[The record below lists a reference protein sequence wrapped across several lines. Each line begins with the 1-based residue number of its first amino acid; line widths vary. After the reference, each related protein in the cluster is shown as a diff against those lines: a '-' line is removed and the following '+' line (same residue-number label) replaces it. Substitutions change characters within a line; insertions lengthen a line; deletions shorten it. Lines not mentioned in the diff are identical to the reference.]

1 MPNRCKITIDCLI
14 FLDLIKI
21 IVGEVDVSKSI
32 TLTALLEWFESK
44 ESTWKPE
51 YYQACMSRKD
61 HPLFKMALE
70 TAFYL
75 EKLDIEAMPQVALI
89 LFVTCTSVENQPEA
103 TRKFI
108 QYLGVVNQLTSGTI
122 SHEKSPE
129 TLRKMFLA
137 FAEDVR
143 VIVVMLAYQVIIM
156 RNARDSQ
163 EDKQRMIAQN
173 TNTIFAPIANRLGLS
188 GIKWELEDYSFRFL
202 EPEFYREIASK
213 LDGKRS
219 VREQYIKD
227 IVTTLR
233 ELLEQHGIK
242 ADVSGRVKHIYSI
255 ARKMRQ
261 KNLSY
266 EQLYD
271 IRAVRVLV
279 ENTADCYAVLGLMH
293 ELWVPIPKEFD
304 DYIANPKPNG
314 YQSLHTVVLAPG
326 DFTLEVQIRTHKMHN
341 DAEKGVAA
349 HWKYKEGRGTSI
361 DQADLNWL
369 RDHLDRVLE
378 EGEEQISEESI
389 FNENVYVM
397 TPAGEPIEL
406 MAGSTPLDFAYKI
419 HTGLGNRCRG
429 AKVNGAIVPLTYVLQ
444 NRDVIEILTGK
455 VPNPSRDWMS
465 PHLGYTGS
473 SRTRSKIRS
482 WFRAQ
487 EIESNLVAGKQM
499 VEKELAR
506 LNVRLNEDELRRLSS
521 KLHCTSLNDL
531 YANIGA
537 GDITMAQLI
546 ARLPG
551 EKPKN
556 NFDPELMVRPQTKKA
571 SSGIQVKGMGELL
584 TSIATCCKPAPPD
597 LIGGYITINRGV
609 TIHRNNCSNYLNML
623 EQNPEREID
632 VDWGTSDER
641 LVQAD
646 IHVTAY
652 ANVDLLQEISQLV
665 SAEHLKITN
674 MNMKNE
680 ADETRSISFTLEIN
694 HVDQLSR
701 LLDRI
706 NQIPAVLKATRR

>member
-1 MPNRCKITIDCLI
+1 M
-14 FLDLIKI
+14 
-21 IVGEVDVSKSI
+21 SKSI
-32 TLTALLEWFESK
+32 TLTALLEWLQSK
-44 ESTWKPE
+44 ESTWKPD
-51 YYQACMSRKD
+51 YYQACVSRKD

-89 LFVTCTSVENQPEA
+89 LFVTCTPPENQPEP

-143 VIVVMLAYQVIIM
+143 VIVVMLAYQVIVM

-202 EPEFYREIASK
+202 EPDFYREIASK

-219 VREQYIKD
+219 VREKYIED
-227 IVTTLR
+227 VVTTLR
-233 ELLEQHGIK
+233 ELLAKNDIK

-271 IRAVRVLV
+271 IRAVRILV
-279 ENTADCYAVLGLMH
+279 DNTADCYAVLGIMH

-378 EGEEQISEESI
+378 EGEEQINEESI

-406 MAGSTPLDFAYKI
+406 IAGSTPLDFAYKI

-429 AKVNGAIVPLTYVLQ
+429 AKINGAIVPLTYVLQ

-473 SRTRSKIRS
+473 SRTRSKIRA

-487 EIESNLVAGKQM
+487 EIESNLIAGKQM
-499 VEKELAR
+499 VEKELSR
-506 LNVRLNEDELRRLSS
+506 LNVRLSEEELRRLSG

-537 GDITMAQLI
+537 GDISMAQLI

-556 NFDPELMVRPQTKKA
+556 NFDPELMVRPQTKKT

-632 VDWGTSDER
+632 VDWGSSDER

-680 ADETRSISFTLEIN
+680 VDETRSISFTLEIN

>member
-1 MPNRCKITIDCLI
+1 M
-14 FLDLIKI
+14 
-21 IVGEVDVSKSI
+21 SKSI
-32 TLTALLEWFESK
+32 TLTALLEWLQSK
-44 ESTWKPE
+44 KSTWKPE
-51 YYQACMSRKD
+51 YFEACIKKQD

-75 EKLDIEAMPQVALI
+75 ENLDIEAMPQVALI
-89 LFVTCTSVENQPEA
+89 LFVTCTAPEDQPEA

-108 QYLGVVNQLTSGTI
+108 QYLGIVNQLTSGSV

-143 VIVVMLAYQVIIM
+143 VIVVMLAYQVIVM

-202 EPEFYREIASK
+202 EPDFYREIASK

-219 VREQYIKD
+219 VREQYIQE
-227 IVTTLR
+227 VVGTLR
-233 ELLEQHGIK
+233 KLLAENEIK
-242 ADVSGRVKHIYSI
+242 AEVSGRVKHIYSI

-271 IRAVRVLV
+271 IRAVRILV
-279 ENTADCYAVLGLMH
+279 ESTADCYAVLGMIH
-293 ELWVPIPKEFD
+293 ELWVPLPKEFD

-314 YQSLHTVVLAPG
+314 YQSLHTIVLAPG
-326 DFTLEVQIRTHKMHN
+326 DRALEVQIRTHKMHA
-341 DAEKGVAA
+341 DAEMGVAA

-378 EGEEQISEESI
+378 EGEEQITEESI

-397 TPAGEPIEL
+397 TPAGEPVEL
-406 MAGSTPLDFAYKI
+406 IAGSTPLDFAYKI

-455 VPNPSRDWMS
+455 MPNPSRDWMS

-473 SRTRSKIRS
+473 SCTRSKIRS

-487 EIESNLVAGKQM
+487 EIESNLAAGKQM

-506 LNVRLNEDELRRLSS
+506 LNVRLSDEELRRLSS

-537 GDITMAQLI
+537 GDISMAQLI
-546 ARLPG
+546 SRLPG

-556 NFDPELMVRPQTKKA
+556 NFDPELMVRPQSKKT
-571 SSGIQVKGMGELL
+571 SSGIQVKGMGKLL

-609 TIHRNNCSNYLNML
+609 TIHRNNCPNYLHML
-623 EQNPEREID
+623 AQNPEREID
-632 VDWGTSDER
+632 VDWGMSDER
-641 LVQAD
+641 LVEAD

-652 ANVDLLQEISQLV
+652 ANVDLLQEINQLV

-674 MNMKNE
+674 MKMKDE
-680 ADETRSISFTLEIN
+680 GDETRSISFTLEIN

-706 NQIPAVLKATRR
+706 NQIPAVLKALRR

>member
-1 MPNRCKITIDCLI
+1 M
-14 FLDLIKI
+14 
-21 IVGEVDVSKSI
+21 SKSI
-32 TLTALLEWFESK
+32 TLNTLLEWLQSK
-44 ESTWKPE
+44 EQSWKPE
-51 YYQACMSRKD
+51 YFEACMKHQD
-61 HPLFKMALE
+61 HPLFKIALE
-70 TAFYL
+70 TAYYL
-75 EKLDIEAMPQVALI
+75 DRLDIESMPQVALI
-89 LFVTCTSVENQPEA
+89 LFILGVPIAEQPEG
-103 TRKFI
+103 TQKFI
-108 QYLGVVNQLTSGTI
+108 QYLGVVNQLTSGNI
-122 SHEKSPE
+122 SYEKSPE

-163 EDKQRMIAQN
+163 EDNQRAIAQN

-202 EPEFYREIASK
+202 EPDFYREIASK
-213 LDGKRS
+213 LDGKRNI
-219 VREQYIKD
+219 RETYITNVVQTLKD
-227 IVTTLR
+227 
-233 ELLEQHGIK
+233 LLAEHHIN

-261 KNLSY
+261 KNLSF

-271 IRAVRVLV
+271 IRAVRILV
-279 ENTADCYAVLGLMH
+279 DTTADCYAVLGMIH
-293 ELWVPIPKEFD
+293 ELWVPIPREFD

-314 YQSLHTVVLAPG
+314 YQSLHTVVLAPQ
-326 DFTLEVQIRTHKMHN
+326 DLTLEVQIRTHKMHN

-369 RDHLDRVLE
+369 REHLDRALE
-378 EGEEQISEESI
+378 EGEEQITEESI

-397 TPAGEPIEL
+397 TPAGEPLEL
-406 MAGSTPLDFAYKI
+406 IAGATPLDFAYKI

-444 NRDVIEILTGK
+444 NRDVVEILTGK

-473 SRTRSKIRS
+473 SRTRSKIRA

-487 EIESNLVAGKQM
+487 EIESNLNAGKLM
-499 VEKELAR
+499 VEKELSR
-506 LNVRLNEDELRRLSS
+506 LNIRLSEEELRRLSS

-531 YANIGA
+531 YANIGS

-556 NFDPELMVRPQTKKA
+556 NFDPDLMVRPQTKKTQ
-571 SSGIQVKGMGELL
+571 SGIQVKGMGKLL

-597 LIGGYITINRGV
+597 LIGGYITLNRGV
-609 TIHRNNCSNYLNML
+609 TIHRLNCTNYQNML
-623 EQNPEREID
+623 EQNPERGID
-632 VDWGTSDER
+632 VDWGSSDER
-641 LVQAD
+641 LVEAD
-646 IHVTAY
+646 IHVLAY
-652 ANVDLLQEISQLV
+652 ANVDLLQEIGQLV
-665 SAEHLKITN
+665 STEHLKITN
-674 MNMKNE
+674 MNMKKE
-680 ADETRSISFTLEIN
+680 SADTRSISFTLEIK

-706 NQIPAVLKATRR
+706 NQIPAVLKAYRK

>member
-1 MPNRCKITIDCLI
+1 M
-14 FLDLIKI
+14 
-21 IVGEVDVSKSI
+21 SKSI
-32 TLTALLEWFESK
+32 TLNALLEWLQSK
-44 ESTWKPE
+44 EQSWKPE
-51 YYQACMSRKD
+51 YFEACMKHQD
-61 HPLFKMALE
+61 HPLFKIALE
-70 TAFYL
+70 TAYYL
-75 EKLDIEAMPQVALI
+75 DRLDIESMPQVALI
-89 LFVTCTSVENQPEA
+89 LFVLGVPIAEQPEG
-103 TRKFI
+103 TQKFI
-108 QYLGVVNQLTSGTI
+108 QYLGVVNQLTSGNI
-122 SHEKSPE
+122 SYEKSPE

-163 EDKQRMIAQN
+163 EDNQRAIAQN

-202 EPEFYREIASK
+202 EPDFYREIASK
-213 LDGKRS
+213 LDGKRNI
-219 VREQYIKD
+219 REAYITNVVQTLKD
-227 IVTTLR
+227 
-233 ELLEQHGIK
+233 LLAEHHIN

-261 KNLSY
+261 KNLSF

-271 IRAVRVLV
+271 IRAVRILV
-279 ENTADCYAVLGLMH
+279 DTTADCYAVLGMIH
-293 ELWVPIPKEFD
+293 ELWVPIPREFD

-314 YQSLHTVVLAPG
+314 YQSLHTVVLAPQ
-326 DFTLEVQIRTHKMHN
+326 DLTLEVQIRTHKMHN

-369 RDHLDRVLE
+369 REHLDRALE
-378 EGEEQISEESI
+378 EGEEQITEESI
-389 FNENVYVM
+389 FNENVFVM
-397 TPAGEPIEL
+397 TPAGEPLEL
-406 MAGSTPLDFAYKI
+406 IAGATPLDFAYKI

-444 NRDVIEILTGK
+444 NRDVVEILTGK

-487 EIESNLVAGKQM
+487 EIESNLNAGKLM
-499 VEKELAR
+499 VEKELSR
-506 LNVRLNEDELRRLSS
+506 LNIRLSEEELRRLSS

-531 YANIGA
+531 YANIGS

-556 NFDPELMVRPQTKKA
+556 NFDPDLMVRPQTKKTQ
-571 SSGIQVKGMGELL
+571 SGIQVKGMGKLL

-597 LIGGYITINRGV
+597 LIGGYITLNRGV
-609 TIHRNNCSNYLNML
+609 TIHRLNCTNYQNML
-623 EQNPEREID
+623 EQNPERGID
-632 VDWGTSDER
+632 VDWGSSDER
-641 LVQAD
+641 LVEAD
-646 IHVTAY
+646 IHVLAY
-652 ANVDLLQEISQLV
+652 ANVDLLQEIGQLV
-665 SAEHLKITN
+665 STEHLKITN
-674 MNMKNE
+674 MNVKTE
-680 ADETRSISFTLEIN
+680 SADTRSISFTLEIK

-706 NQIPAVLKATRR
+706 NQIPAVLKAYRK

>member
-1 MPNRCKITIDCLI
+1 M
-14 FLDLIKI
+14 
-21 IVGEVDVSKSI
+21 SKSI
-32 TLTALLEWFESK
+32 TLTTLLEWLQSK
-44 ESTWKPE
+44 EATWKPE
-51 YYQACMSRKD
+51 YYQACLKYQD
-61 HPLFKMALE
+61 HPLFKMAVE
-70 TAFYL
+70 TAYYL
-75 EKLDIEAMPQVALI
+75 EQLDIEAMPQVALI
-89 LFVTCTSVENQPEA
+89 LFVVGAPVQDQPEGV
-103 TRKFI
+103 RKFI
-108 QYLGVVNQLTSGTI
+108 QYLGVVNQLTSGSI

-163 EDKQRMIAQN
+163 EDNQRMIAQN

-188 GIKWELEDYSFRFL
+188 GIKWELEDYSFRFM
-202 EPEFYREIASK
+202 EPDFYREIASK
-213 LDGKRS
+213 LDGKRH
-219 VREQYIKD
+219 VREQYIED
-227 IVTTLR
+227 VMTTLR
-233 ELLEQHGIK
+233 NLLQEHGIK

-261 KNLSY
+261 KNLSF

-271 IRAVRVLV
+271 IRAVRILV
-279 ENTADCYAVLGLMH
+279 DSTADCYAVLGMIH

-326 DFTLEVQIRTHKMHN
+326 DRALEVQIRTHKMHN

-378 EGEEQISEESI
+378 EGEEHISEESI
-389 FNENVYVM
+389 FNENVFVM

-406 MAGSTPLDFAYKI
+406 IAGSTPLDFAYKI

-444 NRDVIEILTGK
+444 NRDVVEVLTGK
-455 VPNPSRDWMS
+455 LPNPSRDWMS

-473 SRTRSKIRS
+473 SRTRSKIRA

-487 EIESNLVAGKQM
+487 EIESNLHAGKQM
-499 VEKELAR
+499 VEKELSR
-506 LNVRLNEDELRRLSS
+506 LNIRISDEELRRLAGR
-521 KLHCTSLNDL
+521 LHCTSLNDL

-537 GDITMAQLI
+537 GDISMAQFI
-546 ARLPG
+546 GRLPG

-556 NFDPELMVRPQTKKA
+556 NFDPELMVRPQSKKA
-571 SSGIQVKGMGELL
+571 QSGIQVKGMGKLL

-609 TIHRNNCSNYLNML
+609 TIHRLNCVNYLNML
-623 EQNPEREID
+623 AQNPEREID

-674 MNMKNE
+674 MNMK
-680 ADETRSISFTLEIN
+680 DESGDTKSISFTLEIN

-706 NQIPAVLKATRR
+706 NQIPAVLKAYRK

>member
-1 MPNRCKITIDCLI
+1 M
-14 FLDLIKI
+14 
-21 IVGEVDVSKSI
+21 SKSI
-32 TLTALLEWFESK
+32 TLTALLEWLQSK

-51 YYQACMSRKD
+51 YYQACVSRQD

-89 LFVTCTSVENQPEA
+89 LFVTCTPPENQPEP

-143 VIVVMLAYQVIIM
+143 VIVVMLAYQVIVM

-188 GIKWELEDYSFRFL
+188 GIKWELEDYSLRFL
-202 EPEFYREIASK
+202 EPDFYREIASK

-219 VREQYIKD
+219 VREQYIQD
-227 IVTTLR
+227 VVTTLR
-233 ELLEQHGIK
+233 TLLKENGIQ
-242 ADVSGRVKHIYSI
+242 AEVSGRVKHIYSI

-271 IRAVRVLV
+271 IRAVRILV
-279 ENTADCYAVLGLMH
+279 DSTADCYAVLGMMH

-314 YQSLHTVVLAPG
+314 YQSLHTVVLGPG
-326 DFTLEVQIRTHKMHN
+326 DFTVEVQIRTHKMHN

-378 EGEEQISEESI
+378 EGEEQITEESI

-406 MAGSTPLDFAYKI
+406 IAGSTPLDFAYKI

-473 SRTRSKIRS
+473 SRTRSKIRA

-487 EIESNLVAGKQM
+487 EIESNLIAGKQM
-499 VEKELAR
+499 VEKELSR
-506 LNVRLNEDELRRLSS
+506 LNVRLSEEELRRLSG

-537 GDITMAQLI
+537 GDISMAQLI

-609 TIHRNNCSNYLNML
+609 TIHRSNCTNYLNML

-632 VDWGTSDER
+632 VDWGSSDER

-674 MNMKNE
+674 MNMRE
-680 ADETRSISFTLEIN
+680 EVDETRSISFTLEIN

>member
-1 MPNRCKITIDCLI
+1 M
-14 FLDLIKI
+14 
-21 IVGEVDVSKSI
+21 SKSI
-32 TLTALLEWFESK
+32 TLTALLEWLESK
-44 ESTWKPE
+44 KSSWKPE
-51 YYQACMSRKD
+51 YFEACIAFQD
-61 HPLFKMALE
+61 HPLFKIALE
-70 TAFYL
+70 TAYYL
-75 EKLDIEAMPQVALI
+75 EKLDIEALPQVATI
-89 LFVTCTSVENQPEA
+89 LFIVGAPVEAQPES

-108 QYLGVVNQLTSGTI
+108 QYLAVVNQLTSGTI

-163 EDKQRMIAQN
+163 EEKQRAIAQN

-188 GIKWELEDYSFRFL
+188 GIKWELEDYAFRFL
-202 EPEFYREIASK
+202 EPELYREIASK

-219 VREQYIKD
+219 VREAYIQSVIGRLEALLQDHK
-227 IVTTLR
+227 IEAQVT
-233 ELLEQHGIK
+233 
-242 ADVSGRVKHIYSI
+242 GRVKHIYSI

-261 KNLSY
+261 KNLAF

-271 IRAVRVLV
+271 IRAVRILV
-279 ENTADCYAVLGLMH
+279 DSTADCYAVLGMIH
-293 ELWVPIPKEFD
+293 ELWVPIPREFD

-314 YQSLHTVVLAPG
+314 YQSLHTVVLAPE
-326 DFTLEVQIRTHKMHN
+326 DRTLEVQIRTHKMHQ
-341 DAEKGVAA
+341 DAEMGVAA

-369 RDHLDRVLE
+369 RDHLNRVLE
-378 EGEEQISEESI
+378 EGEELITEESI

-397 TPAGEPIEL
+397 TPAGKPIEL
-406 MAGSTPLDFAYKI
+406 IAGSTPLDFAYKI

-444 NRDVIEILTGK
+444 NRDVVEILTGK

-473 SRTRSKIRS
+473 SRTRSKIRA

-487 EIESNLVAGKQM
+487 EMESNLQAGKQM
-499 VEKELAR
+499 VEKEFAR
-506 LNVRLNEDELRRLSS
+506 LNIRLSDEELKRLAG
-521 KLHCTSLNDL
+521 KLHCTGINDL
-531 YANIGA
+531 YAQVGA

-546 ARLPG
+546 SRLPG

-556 NFDPELMVRPQTKKA
+556 NFDPELMVRPQSKKA
-571 SSGIQVKGMGELL
+571 PSGIQVKGMGKLL
-584 TSIATCCKPAPPD
+584 TTIATCCKPAPPD

-609 TIHRNNCSNYLNML
+609 TIHRLNCVNYQNML
-623 EQNPEREID
+623 EQNPERGID

-641 LVQAD
+641 LVEAD

-674 MNMKNE
+674 MDMKQE
-680 ADETRSISFTLEIN
+680 SDDTRSISFTLEIK

-706 NQIPAVLKATRR
+706 NQIPAVLKAYRR

>member
-1 MPNRCKITIDCLI
+1 M
-14 FLDLIKI
+14 
-21 IVGEVDVSKSI
+21 SKSI
-32 TLTALLEWFESK
+32 TLTALLEWLQSK
-44 ESTWKPE
+44 EATWKPE
-51 YYQACMSRKD
+51 YYEACIKHQE

-75 EKLDIEAMPQVALI
+75 EQLEIEAMPQVALI
-89 LFVTCTSVENQPEA
+89 LFVLGVPVEEQPEG

-108 QYLGVVNQLTSGTI
+108 QYLGVVNFLTSGAI

-143 VIVVMLAYQVIIM
+143 VIVVMLAYQVIVM

-163 EDKQRMIAQN
+163 EEKQRLIAQN
-173 TNTIFAPIANRLGLS
+173 TNTIFAPIANRLGLAQ
-188 GIKWELEDYSFRFL
+188 IKWELEDYAFRFL
-202 EPEFYREIASK
+202 EPDFYREIASK
-213 LDGKRS
+213 LDGKRQ
-219 VREQYIKD
+219 VREQYILD
-227 IVTTLR
+227 VIEMIERLLAEHQIEGEVT
-233 ELLEQHGIK
+233 
-242 ADVSGRVKHIYSI
+242 GRVKHIYSI

-261 KNLSY
+261 KNLAF

-271 IRAVRVLV
+271 IRAVRILV
-279 ENTADCYAVLGLMH
+279 DSTADCYAVLGMIH
-293 ELWVPIPKEFD
+293 DLWTPIPREFD

-314 YQSLHTVVLAPG
+314 YQSLHTVVLAPE
-326 DFTLEVQIRTHKMHN
+326 DRTLEVQIRTHQMHN

-378 EGEEQISEESI
+378 EGEEQITEESI
-389 FNENVYVM
+389 FNENVFVM

-406 MAGSTPLDFAYKI
+406 IAGSTPLDFAYKI

-444 NRDVIEILTGK
+444 NRDVVEILTGK
-455 VPNPSRDWMS
+455 LPNPSRDWMS

-473 SRTRSKIRS
+473 SRTRSKIRA

-487 EIESNLVAGKQM
+487 EIESNLQAGKQM

-506 LNVRLNEDELRRLSS
+506 LNVRLSDEELRRLASR
-521 KLHCTSLNDL
+521 LHCTSLNDL

-537 GDITMAQLI
+537 GDITIAQLLS
-546 ARLPG
+546 RLPG

-556 NFDPELMVRPQTKKA
+556 NFDPELMVRPQSKKA
-571 SSGIQVKGMGELL
+571 QSGIQVKGMGKLL
-584 TSIATCCKPAPPD
+584 TNIATCCKPAPPD

-609 TIHRNNCSNYLNML
+609 TIHRINCVNYQNML
-623 EQNPEREID
+623 EQHPEREID
-632 VDWGTSDER
+632 VDWGSTDER
-641 LVQAD
+641 VVQAD

-674 MNMKNE
+674 MNMKSE
-680 ADETRSISFTLEIN
+680 ADDTRSISFTLEIN

-706 NQIPAVLKATRR
+706 NQIPAVLQAYRK

>member
-1 MPNRCKITIDCLI
+1 M
-14 FLDLIKI
+14 
-21 IVGEVDVSKSI
+21 SKSI
-32 TLTALLEWFESK
+32 TLTALQEWLQSK
-44 ESTWKPE
+44 EDSWKPE
-51 YYQACMSRKD
+51 YFAACLKYQD
-61 HPLFKMALE
+61 HPLYKLALE
-70 TAFYL
+70 TAYYL
-75 EKLDIEAMPQVALI
+75 DQLDIEVMPQVALVLFI
-89 LFVTCTSVENQPEA
+89 LGAPIEEQPES

-108 QYLGVVNQLTSGTI
+108 QYLGVVNQLTSGSI

-143 VIVVMLAYQVIIM
+143 VIVVMLAYQVIVM

-163 EDKQRMIAQN
+163 EDKQRAIAQN

-188 GIKWELEDYSFRFL
+188 GIKWELEDYAFRFL
-202 EPEFYREIASK
+202 EPDFYREIASK
-213 LDGKRS
+213 LDGKRKI
-219 VREQYIKD
+219 REAYIENVMATIKK
-227 IVTTLR
+227 
-233 ELLEQHGIK
+233 LLLDHNIK

-261 KNLSY
+261 KNLSF

-271 IRAVRVLV
+271 IRAVRILV
-279 ENTADCYAVLGLMH
+279 DSTADCYAVLGMIH
-293 ELWVPIPKEFD
+293 ELWVPIPREFD

-314 YQSLHTVVLAPG
+314 YQSLHTVVLAPN
-326 DFTLEVQIRTHKMHN
+326 DLTLEVQIRTHKMHN
-341 DAEKGVAA
+341 DAEMGVAA

-369 RDHLDRVLE
+369 RDHLNRALE
-378 EGEEQISEESI
+378 EGEEEISEASI

-397 TPAGEPIEL
+397 TPAGEPLEL
-406 MAGSTPLDFAYKI
+406 IAGSTPLDFAYKI

-473 SRTRSKIRS
+473 SRTRSKIRA

-487 EIESNLVAGKQM
+487 EIESNLQAGKGM
-499 VEKELAR
+499 VEKELSR
-506 LNVRLNEDELRRLSS
+506 LNVRLSDEELRRLAS

-531 YANIGA
+531 FANIGA
-537 GDITMAQLI
+537 GDITIAQLI

-556 NFDPELMVRPQTKKA
+556 NFDPDLMVRPQTKKA
-571 SSGIQVKGMGELL
+571 QSGIQVKGMGKLL
-584 TSIATCCKPAPPD
+584 TSMATCCKPAPPD

-609 TIHRNNCSNYLNML
+609 TIHRLNCVNYQNML
-623 EQNPEREID
+623 DQNPERGID
-632 VDWGTSDER
+632 VDWGISDER
-641 LVQAD
+641 LVEAD
-646 IHVTAY
+646 IHVIAY

-674 MNMKNE
+674 MNMKKE
-680 ADETRSISFTLEIN
+680 SDDTRSISFTLEIS

-706 NQIPAVLKATRR
+706 NQIPAVLKAYRK

>member
-1 MPNRCKITIDCLI
+1 M
-14 FLDLIKI
+14 
-21 IVGEVDVSKSI
+21 SKSI
-32 TLTALLEWFESK
+32 TLNALLEWLQSK
-44 ESTWKPE
+44 EQSWKPE
-51 YYQACMSRKD
+51 YFEACMKHQD
-61 HPLFKMALE
+61 HPLFKIALE
-70 TAFYL
+70 TAYYL
-75 EKLDIEAMPQVALI
+75 DRLDIESMPQVALI
-89 LFVTCTSVENQPEA
+89 LFVLGVPIAEQPEG
-103 TRKFI
+103 TQKFI
-108 QYLGVVNQLTSGTI
+108 QYLGVVNQLTSGNI
-122 SHEKSPE
+122 SYEKSPE

-163 EDKQRMIAQN
+163 EDNQRAIAQN

-202 EPEFYREIASK
+202 EPDFYREIASK
-213 LDGKRS
+213 LDGKRNI
-219 VREQYIKD
+219 REAYITNVVQTLKD
-227 IVTTLR
+227 
-233 ELLEQHGIK
+233 LLAEHHIN

-261 KNLSY
+261 KNLSF

-271 IRAVRVLV
+271 IRAVRILV
-279 ENTADCYAVLGLMH
+279 DTTADCYAVLGMIH
-293 ELWVPIPKEFD
+293 ELWVPIPREFD

-314 YQSLHTVVLAPG
+314 YQSLHTVVLAPQ
-326 DFTLEVQIRTHKMHN
+326 DLTLEVQIRTHKMHN

-369 RDHLDRVLE
+369 REHLDRALE
-378 EGEEQISEESI
+378 EGEEQITEESI
-389 FNENVYVM
+389 FNENVFVM
-397 TPAGEPIEL
+397 TPAGEPLEL
-406 MAGSTPLDFAYKI
+406 IAGATPLDFAYKI

-444 NRDVIEILTGK
+444 NRDVVEILTGK

-487 EIESNLVAGKQM
+487 EIESNLNAGKLM
-499 VEKELAR
+499 VEKELSR
-506 LNVRLNEDELRRLSS
+506 LNIRLSEEELRRLSS

-531 YANIGA
+531 YANIGS

-556 NFDPELMVRPQTKKA
+556 NFDP
-571 SSGIQVKGMGELL
+571 
-584 TSIATCCKPAPPD
+584 AP
-597 LIGGYITINRGV
+597 
-609 TIHRNNCSNYLNML
+609 
-623 EQNPEREID
+623 
-632 VDWGTSDER
+632 
-641 LVQAD
+641 
-646 IHVTAY
+646 
-652 ANVDLLQEISQLV
+652 
-665 SAEHLKITN
+665 
-674 MNMKNE
+674 
-680 ADETRSISFTLEIN
+680 ADEKDAERDSSERYGETLN
-694 HVDQLSR
+694 LHCY
-701 LLDRI
+701 LL
-706 NQIPAVLKATRR
+706 

>member
-1 MPNRCKITIDCLI
+1 M
-14 FLDLIKI
+14 
-21 IVGEVDVSKSI
+21 SKSI